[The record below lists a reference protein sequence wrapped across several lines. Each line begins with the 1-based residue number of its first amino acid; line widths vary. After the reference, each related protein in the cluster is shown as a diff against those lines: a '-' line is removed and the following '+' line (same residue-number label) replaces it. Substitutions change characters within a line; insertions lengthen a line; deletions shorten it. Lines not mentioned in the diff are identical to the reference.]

1 MVAPHLHG
9 VQVPLTPFPISQHVF
24 VLKGTSQTK
33 VTAAVVALRGH
44 ITGRGGSG
52 RIGGFLGR
60 LFKGP
65 HQVGAQRA
73 LQGPRP
79 SQELHV

>member
-9 VQVPLTPFPISQHVF
+9 TQVPLTPFPVSQHVF
-24 VLKGTSQTK
+24 ILKGTSQTK

-44 ITGRGGSG
+44 ITGRVGSG
-52 RIGGFLGR
+52 RIGGFLRR
-60 LFKGP
+60 LFTGP
-65 HQVGAQRA
+65 HQVGVQRA

-79 SQELHV
+79 SQNLHM